1 MSGSGDSRDER
12 HAIVATAEA
21 AVTAAR
27 DTVAVE
33 WSTAELTF
41 AVQDVASGLDAVAAT
56 ARSAT
61 ASTVAAAASV
71 AAEVAAAAALAV
83 RAQTAVHAAKV
94 EAAALAAVQNIV
106 AELPEDVNREWAR
119 RVAATVASTVATEV
133 VAQAQLAD
141 DAATKVG
148 DAVELAAE
156 GAALAALAAASIV
169 EVAARSA
176 SEVADAVAGSSLEVR
191 TASHV
196 AVESTARVAE
206 LAMRRASLLYKA
218 PLVLELR
225 RALEQDELRLH
236 YQPMYSM
243 SSGAFV
249 AVEALLRWE
258 HPTRGLLPPTA
269 FLDVAEGP
277 QLITPIGD
285 WVLETAAAQAAQ
297 WQRDVGERAPRMWVN
312 ISCDQ
317 LGRRHLVGVLER
329 LLDAHQLVPGSL
341 GVEVTERQLARRLED
356 VSSDLTELRDLQ
368 VPLAV
373 DDFGT
378 GYASLDYLRR
388 FAFDEV
394 KIDRSFVAGLPDRIN
409 VAIISS
415 IIALGD
421 SLGLGVVAEGVE
433 TQQQHNRLQDLG
445 CGFAQGYLLQR
456 PAAAE
461 VISGLLGARPGGAR
475 SPTTGTTTYPANDPS
490 ALTG

>member
-1 MSGSGDSRDER
+1 MSGSAGSPDER
-12 HAIVATAEA
+12 HAIVATADA
-21 AVTAAR
+21 AASAAR
-27 DTVAVE
+27 DAVAVE
-33 WSTAELTF
+33 RSTAEL
-41 AVQDVASGLDAVAAT
+41 AVTAQEAASGIEAVAAS
-56 ARSAT
+56 ARSET
-61 ASTVAAAASV
+61 ASTVAAAASA
-71 AAEVAAAAALAV
+71 AAEVAAKAALAV
-83 RAQTAVHAAKV
+83 RAQAGVDGAKI
-94 EAAALAAVQNIV
+94 EAAALRAVQNMV
-106 AELPEDVNREWAR
+106 AELPADVNREWAR

-133 VAQAQLAD
+133 VAQARLAH

-169 EVAARSA
+169 EVAVESA
-176 SEVADAVAGSSLEVR
+176 GEVADAVVDSSLEVR
-191 TASHV
+191 TAAKV
-196 AVESTARVAE
+196 AVESTERVAE

-236 YQPMYSM
+236 YQPIYGI
-243 SSGAFV
+243 SSDRIL

-258 HPTRGLLPPTA
+258 HPTRGMLPPAA

-285 WVLETAAAQAAQ
+285 WVMETAAAQAAQ
-297 WQRDVGERAPRMWVN
+297 WQRDAGERAPRMWVN

-329 LLDAHQLVPGSL
+329 LLDAHRLVPGSL
-341 GVEVTERQLARRLED
+341 GIEVTERQLARRLKD
-356 VSSDLTELRDLQ
+356 VSSDLDGLRNLQ

-378 GYASLDYLRR
+378 GYASLEYLRR

-394 KIDRSFVAGLPDRIN
+394 KIDRSFVAGLPERIN
-409 VAIISS
+409 VAIISA

-433 TQQQHNRLQDLG
+433 TQAQHDKLLALG

-461 VISGLLGARPGGAR
+461 VISKLLGAAG
-475 SPTTGTTTYPANDPS
+475 PS
-490 ALTG
+490 